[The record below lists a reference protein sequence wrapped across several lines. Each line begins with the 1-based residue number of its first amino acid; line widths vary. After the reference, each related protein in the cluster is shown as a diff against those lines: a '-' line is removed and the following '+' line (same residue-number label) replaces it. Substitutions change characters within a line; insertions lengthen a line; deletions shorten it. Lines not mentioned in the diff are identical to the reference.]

1 MQIVVLG
8 NNEQEQEIKSGKN
21 VNGEIDFAFVGDLSE
36 INTFK
41 NADAF
46 FLFAEDVAVKV
57 IESIPDKPV
66 IINLVTDTLRS
77 LKLPPNVSRV
87 NGWPGFLK
95 RPVWEIAS
103 NEKDTLSNLFRLLGW
118 EYCFVKDEP
127 GLVAA
132 RVLSMIINEAY
143 FAIGENIS
151 TREEIDLAMKLG
163 TNYPYGPFEWEDKIG
178 TMRIFELLKKLSE
191 TDTRYV
197 VAPALEEKF
206 ASINL

>member
-1 MQIVVLG
+1 MQIVVLA
-8 NNEQEQEIKSGKN
+8 NIEQEQEIKVGKN
-21 VNGEIDFAFVGDLSE
+21 LSDKIDFAFISDVSE
-36 INTFK
+36 INAFK

-46 FLFAEDVAVKV
+46 FLFAEDVATKV
-57 IESIPDKPV
+57 IESIPGKPV
-66 IINLVTDTLRS
+66 IINSVTDTLKS
-77 LKLPPNVSRV
+77 LKLRPNVSRI

-95 RPVWEIAS
+95 RPIWEVAS

-143 FAIGENIS
+143 FALGEDIS

-178 TMRIFELLKKLSE
+178 TMRIYELLKKLSE
-191 TDTRYV
+191 MDTRYA
-197 VAPALEEKF
+197 VAPSFEEKF
-206 ASINL
+206 SSINS

>member
-1 MQIVVLG
+1 MQIVVLA

-21 VNGEIDFAFVGDLSE
+21 VNREIDLAFIGDLSE
-36 INTFK
+36 INTCK

-46 FLFAEDVAVKV
+46 FLFAENVAAKV
-57 IESIPDKPV
+57 IESIPGKPI
-66 IINLVTDTLRS
+66 IINSVTGTLKS
-77 LKLPPNVSRV
+77 MKLPSNVSRI
-87 NGWPGFLK
+87 NGWPGFLQ

-103 NEKDTLSNLFRLLGW
+103 NEKDRLSNLFRLLSW

-143 FAIGENIS
+143 FALGENIS

-178 TMRIFELLKKLSE
+178 TMRIYELIKKLSE
-191 TDTRYV
+191 TDSRYAI
-197 VAPALEEKF
+197 APAFEEKF
-206 ASINL
+206 ASVNS